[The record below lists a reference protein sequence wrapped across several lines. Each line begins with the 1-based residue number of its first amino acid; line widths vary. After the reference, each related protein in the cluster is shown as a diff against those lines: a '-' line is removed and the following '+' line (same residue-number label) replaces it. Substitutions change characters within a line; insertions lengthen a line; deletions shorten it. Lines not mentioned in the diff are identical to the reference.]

1 MVSAKIIKR
10 KKFRLSLKRKFSLK
24 KGLHL
29 LPHLFTLGNAFFGF
43 CSVILSAQGNL
54 FAAAY
59 FIFLGALMD
68 ALDGRVA
75 RFIGCSSDLG
85 VQLDS
90 LGDAISFCLA
100 PAILA
105 YFWQLKQLGFIG
117 TIFCALFLLA
127 GVIRLARFNLICEK
141 QTVFFIGLPSTM
153 AGCFLTT
160 VLLNS
165 KKVLA
170 RPDCFLTFIAILTLV
185 LAFLM
190 ISTVPFPSFKRKL
203 FNIHKNWYVVAAVML
218 FAFITVMQLH
228 RVLLLLFLFYFFSA
242 FVIGIKFR
250 GKRS

>member
-1 MVSAKIIKR
+1 MVRAKRIKR
-10 KKFRLSLKRKFSLK
+10 KRNRLALKRKFLLK
-24 KGLHL
+24 KGIHL

-75 RFIGCSSDLG
+75 RFIGCSSDFG

-90 LGDAISFCLA
+90 LGDVISFCLA
-100 PAILA
+100 PAVLT

-127 GVIRLARFNLICEK
+127 GIIRLARFNLICEK
-141 QTVFFIGLPSTM
+141 QTIFFLGLPSTM

-165 KKVLA
+165 RKSIA
-170 RPDCFLTFIAILTLV
+170 RPDCFLIFVAILTLV

-190 ISTVPFPSFKRKL
+190 VSSVPFPSFKRKL
-203 FNIHKNWYVVAAVML
+203 FNIHKNWYVVALVILFVFIAVMQ
-218 FAFITVMQLH
+218 FH

-250 GKRS
+250 GKQ